1 MPMPNQEEVLNE
13 LKAQFGDKIQ
23 NSKVDL
29 DTLIIDLKAGDAA
42 YAALS
47 YLKTSSA
54 LKLDFL
60 TTLCGMHF
68 PNQTG
73 CELGVMYQVKNLI
86 SGYSLRLKSYFPIS
100 NPKIKSV
107 TSLFP
112 TANWMERQE
121 YDFFGIEFEGHPDL
135 RRILNVDDMDYFPMR
150 KEYKLED
157 ATRDDKEDKYFGR

>member
-1 MPMPNQEEVLNE
+1 MPNHEEVLNE
-13 LKAQFGDKIQ
+13 LKAQFGDKIE
-23 NSKVDL
+23 NSAVDV
-29 DTLIIDLKAGDAA
+29 DTLILDIKSGDDAFDI
-42 YAALS
+42 LS
-47 YLKTSSA
+47 YLKNKSA

-60 TTLCGMHF
+60 TTLCGLHY
-68 PNQTG
+68 PSQAG
-73 CELGVMYQVKNLI
+73 AELGVMYQVKNLV

-112 TANWMERQE
+112 SANWMERQE
-121 YDFFGIEFEGHPDL
+121 YDFYGIEFEGHPDL
-135 RRILNVDDMDYFPMR
+135 RRILNEDDMDYFPMR